1 MKKRI
6 LLFLLISINT
16 FISIAQTTTDSVSR
30 FPKQVYGRQ
39 KPSNTKVEPVKPQ
52 EKIVEKVLTKKEKKQ
67 LEEKLRKE
75 KAAAEKIKKQKVEE
89 IVEEE
94 TLPVQKIEERKD
106 VKSYK
111 IRKATPSDKQQD
123 QSKNELKFSTPK
135 KEQPEFKKLKEPIKI
150 KKIEEIKNDEKRT
163 IDKNTIKKTALE
175 KQKKQK
181 NYSSWT
187 LEECIDYA
195 LKHNIQLSQQQLN
208 NRLNDLMVK
217 QNRMSQLPSINADA
231 SLGRSYGR
239 SIDPTS
245 NQFVNQG
252 FTFNN
257 GGLNAQMLLFGFFQ
271 KQLQNKQSKN
281 LQQAGTYNYQQL
293 ENDIALNVATSYLK
307 ILLSEEQVN
316 IAKAQL
322 KTDEEQIKQTRE
334 FVRSGKLPELNLA
347 QMEAQIAT
355 DNSNLVSAI
364 NNTTISILEL
374 KALLNMDFEEDI
386 KIERPN
392 MDAVQLFEL
401 YNSTEAEDVYNS
413 ALRTQPNLKSQY
425 YQLLAEKNNIS
436 IAKSAMYPQLSLGG
450 NVGTSYSSNFK
461 EITNQNY
468 IGETTVGFVNVA
480 GQNFPVSAPNYTFD
494 TRTIPYLNQ
503 LNNNTRSNI
512 ALSLNVPIFNGV
524 SARTN
529 IERAKVSLLQKELQ
543 FESEKL
549 KLKSEVYR
557 AWQEANTASQKYAAS
572 KKSET
577 AAKRALDFSIQR
589 YNIGL
594 LNTFEY
600 TSAQNNYNVSQINAL
615 SDKYDMIFKL
625 KILDYY
631 LGKPI
636 KL

>member
-1 MKKRI
+1 MKNII
-6 LLFLLISINT
+6 LLFLLITTSALT
-16 FISIAQTTTDSVSR
+16 SIAQTGKDSLSR

-39 KPSNTKVEPVKPQ
+39 KASSTKVEIVKPI
-52 EKIVEKVLTKKEKKQ
+52 EKVVEKKLTKKEKKQ
-67 LEEKLRKE
+67 LDKIAKKETVKKPEEVKLLPIEKRKE
-75 KAAAEKIKKQKVEE
+75 KAPTKSIEIKKAAPNEKKLDN
-89 IVEEE
+89 
-94 TLPVQKIEERKD
+94 T
-106 VKSYK
+106 
-111 IRKATPSDKQQD
+111 
-123 QSKNELKFSTPK
+123 KNEIKITTPK
-135 KEQPEFKKLKEPIKI
+135 KEVPKQIKLKEPIKI
-150 KKIEEIKNDEKRT
+150 EKNKAEEKKPQLNNNIKEA
-163 IDKNTIKKTALE
+163 ALE
-175 KQKKQK
+175 KNKKQK
-181 NYSSWT
+181 NYSSWS
-187 LEECIDYA
+187 LEECVEYA
-195 LKHNIQLSQQQLN
+195 LKNNIQLSQQQLN
-208 NRLNDLMVK
+208 NRLNDLILK
-217 QNRMSQLPSINADA
+217 QNRMSQLPNFNADA

-271 KQLQNKQSKN
+271 KQMQNKQSKN
-281 LQQAGTYNYQQL
+281 LQQAGTFIYQQL

-322 KTDEEQIKQTRE
+322 KTDEEQIKQTKE
-334 FVRSGKLPELNLA
+334 FVKSGKLPELNLA

-355 DNSNLVSAI
+355 DNSNLVTAN
-364 NNTTISILEL
+364 NNTIISILEL
-374 KALLNMDFEEDI
+374 KAIMNLDFEQDL
-386 KIERPN
+386 KIEEPN
-392 MDAVQLFEL
+392 MDALQLFEL
-401 YNSTEAEDVYNS
+401 YNATEAEDVYNT
-413 ALRTQPNLKSQY
+413 ALKTQPNIKSQY

-436 IAKSAMYPQLSLGG
+436 IAKSALYPQLSLGG
-450 NVGTSYSSNFK
+450 NIGTSYSSNFK

-468 IGETTVGFVNVA
+468 IGETNVGFVTIA
-480 GQNFPVSAPNYTFD
+480 GQSIPVSAPNYTFD
-494 TRTIPYLNQ
+494 SRTIPYLNQ
-503 LNNNTRSNI
+503 LNNNVRSNI
-512 ALSLNVPIFNGV
+512 ALSLNVPIFNGL

-529 IERAKVSLLQKELQ
+529 VERAKIALLQKELQ

-549 KLKSEVYR
+549 KLKSDVYR
-557 AWQEANTASQKYAAS
+557 AWQEANSASQKYAAS

-594 LNTFEY
+594 INTFEY
-600 TSAQNNYNVSQINAL
+600 TTAQNNYNVSQINAL
-615 SDKYDMIFKL
+615 SNKYDMIFKL